1 MANLVKFF
9 RLGKESPVEVSVYDS
24 YKQGDASNGGIIF
37 ANIEDPS
44 NKSNTLQYIWANGI
58 EYRVADASALHKVE
72 DTLKVLLDGAADNT
86 SIGKMIQ
93 DALDGYELTAENFVE
108 LVDSSN
114 SNVKVSIIDSSIVLT
129 APGSHVN
136 ITVGTVSPEQ
146 SGLVP
151 SHGDYYIKEE
161 VITEKSGAEPRRT
174 AYIYNA
180 DDGVWQALDG
190 NVDATN
196 VFFKNGVNRTAAIG
210 VLPATANGRIENEGK
225 TMNLQELLEYYLV
238 EETYPTVVAST
249 GTAEVS
255 KYTITLTKPDDLL
268 NYMDHTDKLVEV
280 GTKYTFASDGL
291 FINESATHD
300 GKNTYTSNKS
310 TITGMNFGA
319 ATTVGGTVDKNKTT
333 AEAGPITTTASY
345 DDNFDEATAIITL
358 TNNSGFTGISTTT
371 NSVIV
376 NGKTLSLPT
385 ATGSVVEGENKL
397 TLSWSSNASVTRDII
412 KDLTIPAM
420 EYYYA
425 SNKGNTSANKIA
437 KTSTV
442 SWVDSNPTVT
452 VSDKTTTFSVNAV
465 YPYYSNGIEQ
475 TVAET
480 VGSFTT
486 QSITIKEGGITKI
499 VNAKKLALYNY
510 KSAVAKTTYVGF
522 GLAGVEAGEQPKIFY
537 IPNSANVKSLVGN
550 AYNSNKEAGKATSF
564 DAGCGTWSKDGTV
577 FINDVEY
584 TKWINT
590 GKFGAQNIQIK
601 FA

>member
-1 MANLVKFF
+1 MANVKFY
-9 RLGKESPVEVSVYDS
+9 RLGL
-24 YKQGDASNGGIIF
+24 NGGVSNASYLEYTNTTDGRIVF
-37 ANIEDPS
+37 AQVKGENAGDP
-44 NKSNTLQYIWANGI
+44 LEHYIWANGV
-58 EYRVADASALHKVE
+58 EYHVADASALHKIE
-72 DTLKVLLDGAADNT
+72 HTLNVLLDGAPIDT

-93 DALDGYELTAENFVE
+93 DALDGYELTAENFVK

-114 SNVKVSIIDSSIVLT
+114 SNVKVSILDSSIVLT
-129 APGSHVN
+129 APVSHAN
-136 ITVGTVSPEQ
+136 ITVGTVSPEE
-146 SGLVP
+146 SGLAP
-151 SHGDYYIKEE
+151 SHGDYYVKEE
-161 VITEKSGAEPRRT
+161 VITEKLGAEPRRT

-180 DDGVWQALDG
+180 DDEIWQALDG

-210 VLPATANGRIENEGK
+210 VLPATVNGEIENEGK
-225 TMNLQELLEYYLV
+225 AMNLKELLEYYLV
-238 EETYPTVVAST
+238 EEMYPTVLAST
-249 GTAEVS
+249 GIANVS
-255 KYTITLTKPDDLL
+255 KYAITLDKPNDLTT
-268 NYMDHTDKLVEV
+268 YMDHTDKLVEV
-280 GTKYTFASDGL
+280 GTKYTFASKG
-291 FINESATHD
+291 FSIKESATHD
-300 GKNTYTSNKS
+300 GKSTYTSNKS

-319 ATTVGGTVDKNKTT
+319 ATTVGGEVDTNKTT

-345 DDNFDEATAIITL
+345 NDNFDEATATVTL
-358 TNNSGFTGISTTT
+358 TNNRGFTGISTST
-371 NSVIV
+371 NTVIV
-376 NGKTLSLPT
+376 NGQTLTLPT
-385 ATGSVVEGENKL
+385 ATGIVVEGENKL
-397 TLSWSSNASVTRDII
+397 TLSWSSDASVTRDIT
-412 KDLTIPAM
+412 KDKTIPAM

-425 SNKGNTSANKIA
+425 SNKGNTSTNKIA

-442 SWVDSNPTVT
+442 SWVDNNPTVT

-486 QSITIKEGGITKI
+486 QSITIKEGGVTKT

-537 IPNSANVKSLVGN
+537 IPNSANVTSLVGN
-550 AYNSNKEAGKATSF
+550 AYNSNKEAGKASSF
-564 DAGCGTWSKDGTV
+564 DAGCGTWTKDGTV
-577 FINDVEY
+577 FINDVAY

>member
-1 MANLVKFF
+1 MANVKFY
-9 RLGKESPVEVSVYDS
+9 RLGL
-24 YKQGDASNGGIIF
+24 NGGVSNASYLEYTNTRDGRIVF
-37 ANIEDPS
+37 AQVKGENAGDP
-44 NKSNTLQYIWANGI
+44 LEHYIWANGV
-58 EYRVADASALHKVE
+58 EYHVADASALHKIE
-72 DTLKVLLDGAADNT
+72 HTLNVLLDGAPIDT

-93 DALDGYELTAENFVE
+93 DALDGYELTAENFVK

-114 SNVKVSIIDSSIVLT
+114 SNVKVSILDSSIVLT
-129 APGSHVN
+129 APGSHAN
-136 ITVGTVSPEQ
+136 ITVGTVSPEE
-146 SGLVP
+146 SGLAP
-151 SHGDYYIKEE
+151 SHGDYYVKEE
-161 VITEKSGAEPRRT
+161 VITEKLGAEPRRT

-180 DDGVWQALDG
+180 DDEIWQALDG

-210 VLPATANGRIENEGK
+210 VLPATANGEIENEGK
-225 TMNLQELLEYYLV
+225 AMNLKELLEYYLV
-238 EETYPTVVAST
+238 EEMYPTVLAST
-249 GTAEVS
+249 GIANVS
-255 KYTITLTKPDDLL
+255 KYAITLDKPNDLTT
-268 NYMDHTDKLVEV
+268 YMDHTDKLVEV
-280 GTKYTFASDGL
+280 GTKYTFASKG
-291 FINESATHD
+291 FSIKESATHD
-300 GKNTYTSNKS
+300 GKSTYTSNKS

-319 ATTVGGTVDKNKTT
+319 ATTVGGEVDTNKTT

-345 DDNFDEATAIITL
+345 NDNFDEATATVTL
-358 TNNSGFTGISTTT
+358 TNNRGFTGISTST
-371 NSVIV
+371 NTVIV
-376 NGKTLSLPT
+376 NGQTLTLPT
-385 ATGSVVEGENKL
+385 ATGIVVEGENKL
-397 TLSWSSNASVTRDII
+397 TLSWSSDASVTRDIT
-412 KDLTIPAM
+412 KDKTIPAM

-425 SNKGNTSANKIA
+425 SNKGNTSTNKIA

-442 SWVDSNPTVT
+442 SWVDNNPTVT

-486 QSITIKEGGITKI
+486 QSITIKEGGVTKT

-537 IPNSANVKSLVGN
+537 IPNSANVTSLVGN
-550 AYNSNKEAGKATSF
+550 AYNSNKEAGKASSF
-564 DAGCGTWSKDGTV
+564 DAGCGTWTKDGTV
-577 FINDVEY
+577 FINDVAY

-590 GKFGAQNIQIK
+590 GKFGAQNIQIR

>member
-1 MANLVKFF
+1 MANVKFY
-9 RLGKESPVEVSVYDS
+9 RLGL
-24 YKQGDASNGGIIF
+24 NGGVSNASYLEYTNTTDGRIVF
-37 ANIEDPS
+37 AQVKGENAGDP
-44 NKSNTLQYIWANGI
+44 LEHYIWANGV
-58 EYRVADASALHKVE
+58 EYHVADASALHKIE
-72 DTLKVLLDGAADNT
+72 HTLNILLDGAPIDT

-93 DALDGYELTAENFVE
+93 DALDGYELTAENFVK

-114 SNVKVSIIDSSIVLT
+114 SNVKVSILDSSIVLT
-129 APGSHVN
+129 APVSHAN
-136 ITVGTVSPEQ
+136 ITVGTVSPEE
-146 SGLVP
+146 SGLAP
-151 SHGDYYIKEE
+151 SHGDYYVKEE
-161 VITEKSGAEPRRT
+161 VITEKLGAEPRRT

-180 DDGVWQALDG
+180 DDEIWQALDG

-210 VLPATANGRIENEGK
+210 VLPATANGEIENEGK
-225 TMNLQELLEYYLV
+225 AMNLKELLEYYLV
-238 EETYPTVVAST
+238 EEMYPTVLAST
-249 GTAEVS
+249 GIANVS
-255 KYTITLTKPDDLL
+255 KYAITLDKPNDLTT
-268 NYMDHTDKLVEV
+268 YMDHTDKLVEV
-280 GTKYTFASDGL
+280 GTKYTFASKG
-291 FINESATHD
+291 FSIKESATHD
-300 GKNTYTSNKS
+300 GKSTYTSNKS

-319 ATTVGGTVDKNKTT
+319 ATTVGGEVDTNKTT

-345 DDNFDEATAIITL
+345 NDNFDEATATVTL
-358 TNNSGFTGISTTT
+358 TNNRGFTGISTST
-371 NSVIV
+371 NTVIV
-376 NGKTLSLPT
+376 NGQTLTLPT
-385 ATGSVVEGENKL
+385 ATGIVVEGENKL
-397 TLSWSSNASVTRDII
+397 TLSWSSDASVTRDIT
-412 KDLTIPAM
+412 KDQTIPAM

-425 SNKGNTSANKIA
+425 SNKGNTSTNKIA

-442 SWVDSNPTVT
+442 SWVDNNPTVT

-486 QSITIKEGGITKI
+486 QSITIKEGGVTKT

-537 IPNSANVKSLVGN
+537 IPNSANVTSLVGN
-550 AYNSNKEAGKATSF
+550 AYNSNKEAGKASSF
-564 DAGCGTWSKDGTV
+564 DAGCGTWTKDGTV
-577 FINDVEY
+577 FINDVAY

>member
-1 MANLVKFF
+1 MANVKFY
-9 RLGKESPVEVSVYDS
+9 RLGL
-24 YKQGDASNGGIIF
+24 NGGVSNASYLEYTNTRDGRIVF
-37 ANIEDPS
+37 AQVKGENAGDP
-44 NKSNTLQYIWANGI
+44 LEHYIWANGV
-58 EYRVADASALHKVE
+58 EYHVADASALHKIE
-72 DTLKVLLDGAADNT
+72 HTLNVLLDGAPIDT

-93 DALDGYELTAENFVE
+93 DALDGYELTAENFVK

-114 SNVKVSIIDSSIVLT
+114 SNVKVSILDSSIVLT
-129 APGSHVN
+129 APGSHAN
-136 ITVGTVSPEQ
+136 ITVGTVSPEE
-146 SGLVP
+146 SGLAP
-151 SHGDYYIKEE
+151 SHGDYYVKEE
-161 VITEKSGAEPRRT
+161 VITEKLGAEPRRT

-180 DDGVWQALDG
+180 DDEIWQALDG

-210 VLPATANGRIENEGK
+210 VLPATANGEIENEGK
-225 TMNLQELLEYYLV
+225 AMNLKELLEYYLV
-238 EETYPTVVAST
+238 EEMYPTVLAST
-249 GTAEVS
+249 GIANVS
-255 KYTITLTKPDDLL
+255 KYTITLDKPNDLTT
-268 NYMDHTDKLVEV
+268 YMDHTDKLVEV
-280 GTKYTFASDGL
+280 GTKYTFASKG
-291 FINESATHD
+291 FSIKESATHD
-300 GKNTYTSNKS
+300 GKSTYTSNKS

-319 ATTVGGTVDKNKTT
+319 ATTVGGEVDTNKTT

-345 DDNFDEATAIITL
+345 NDNFDEATATVTL
-358 TNNSGFTGISTTT
+358 TNNRGFTGISTST
-371 NSVIV
+371 NTVIV
-376 NGKTLSLPT
+376 NGQTLTLPT
-385 ATGSVVEGENKL
+385 ATGIVVEGENKL
-397 TLSWSSNASVTRDII
+397 TLSWSSDASVTRDIT
-412 KDLTIPAM
+412 KDKTIPAM

-425 SNKGNTSANKIA
+425 SNKGNTSTNKIA

-442 SWVDSNPTVT
+442 SWVDNNPTVT

-486 QSITIKEGGITKI
+486 QSITIKEGGVTKT

-537 IPNSANVKSLVGN
+537 IPNSANVTSLVGN
-550 AYNSNKEAGKATSF
+550 AYNSNKEAGKASSF
-564 DAGCGTWSKDGTV
+564 DAGCGTWTKDGTV
-577 FINDVEY
+577 FINDVAY

-590 GKFGAQNIQIK
+590 GKFGAQNIQIR

>member
-1 MANLVKFF
+1 MANVKFY
-9 RLGKESPVEVSVYDS
+9 RLGL
-24 YKQGDASNGGIIF
+24 NGGVSNASYLEYTNTTDGRIVF
-37 ANIEDPS
+37 AQVKGENAGDP
-44 NKSNTLQYIWANGI
+44 LEHYIWANGV
-58 EYRVADASALHKVE
+58 EYHVADASALHKIE
-72 DTLKVLLDGAADNT
+72 HTLNILLDGASIDT

-93 DALDGYELTAENFVE
+93 DALDGYELTAENFVN

-114 SNVKVSIIDSSIVLT
+114 SNVKVSILDSSIVLT
-129 APGSHVN
+129 APVSHAN
-136 ITVGTVSPEQ
+136 ITVGTVSPEE
-146 SGLVP
+146 SGLAP
-151 SHGDYYIKEE
+151 SHGDYYVKEE
-161 VITEKSGAEPRRT
+161 VITEKLGVEPRRT

-180 DDGVWQALDG
+180 DDEIWQALDG

-210 VLPATANGRIENEGK
+210 VLPATANGEIENEGK
-225 TMNLQELLEYYLV
+225 AMNLKELLEYYLV
-238 EETYPTVVAST
+238 EEMYPTVLAST
-249 GTAEVS
+249 GIANVS
-255 KYTITLTKPDDLL
+255 KYAITLDKPNDLTT
-268 NYMDHTDKLVEV
+268 YMDHTDKLVEV
-280 GTKYTFASDGL
+280 GTKYTFASKG
-291 FINESATHD
+291 FSIKESATHD
-300 GKNTYTSNKS
+300 GKSTYTSNKS

-319 ATTVGGTVDKNKTT
+319 ATTVGGEVDTNKTT

-345 DDNFDEATAIITL
+345 NDNFDEATATVTL
-358 TNNSGFTGISTTT
+358 TNNRGFTGISTST
-371 NSVIV
+371 NTVIV
-376 NGKTLSLPT
+376 NGQTLTLPT
-385 ATGSVVEGENKL
+385 ATGIVVEGENKL
-397 TLSWSSNASVTRDII
+397 TLSWSSDASVTRDIT
-412 KDLTIPAM
+412 KDKTIPAM

-425 SNKGNTSANKIA
+425 SNKGNTSTNKIA

-442 SWVDSNPTVT
+442 SWVDNNPTVT

-486 QSITIKEGGITKI
+486 QSITIKEGGVTKT

-537 IPNSANVKSLVGN
+537 IPNSANVTSLVGN
-550 AYNSNKEAGKATSF
+550 AYNSNKEAGKASSF
-564 DAGCGTWSKDGTV
+564 DAGCGTWTKDGTV
-577 FINDVEY
+577 FINDVAY

>member
-1 MANLVKFF
+1 MANVKFY
-9 RLGKESPVEVSVYDS
+9 RLGL
-24 YKQGDASNGGIIF
+24 NGGVSNASYLEYTNTQDGRIVF
-37 ANIEDPS
+37 AQVKGENAGDP
-44 NKSNTLQYIWANGI
+44 LEHYIWANGV
-58 EYRVADASALHKVE
+58 EYHVADASALHKIE
-72 DTLKVLLDGAADNT
+72 HTLNVLLDGAPIDT

-93 DALDGYELTAENFVE
+93 DALDGYELTAENFVK
-108 LVDSSN
+108 LVNSSN
-114 SNVKVSIIDSSIVLT
+114 SNVKVSILDSSIVLT
-129 APGSHVN
+129 APVSHAN
-136 ITVGTVSPEQ
+136 ITVGTVSPEE
-146 SGLVP
+146 SGLAP
-151 SHGDYYIKEE
+151 SHGDYYVKEE
-161 VITEKSGAEPRRT
+161 VITEKLGAEPRRT

-180 DDGVWQALDG
+180 DDEIWQALDG

-210 VLPATANGRIENEGK
+210 VLPATANGEIENEGK
-225 TMNLQELLEYYLV
+225 AMNLKELLEYYLV
-238 EETYPTVVAST
+238 EEMYPTVLAST
-249 GTAEVS
+249 GIANVS
-255 KYTITLTKPDDLL
+255 KYAITLDKPNDLTT
-268 NYMDHTDKLVEV
+268 YMDHTDKLVEV
-280 GTKYTFASDGL
+280 GTKYTFASKG
-291 FINESATHD
+291 FSIKESATHD
-300 GKNTYTSNKS
+300 GKSTYTSNKS

-319 ATTVGGTVDKNKTT
+319 ATTVGGEVDTNKTT

-345 DDNFDEATAIITL
+345 NDNFDEATATVTL
-358 TNNSGFTGISTTT
+358 TNNRGFTGISTST
-371 NSVIV
+371 NTVIV
-376 NGKTLSLPT
+376 NGQTLTLPT
-385 ATGSVVEGENKL
+385 ATGIVVEGENKL
-397 TLSWSSNASVTRDII
+397 TLSWSSDASVTRDIT
-412 KDLTIPAM
+412 KDKTIPAM

-425 SNKGNTSANKIA
+425 SNKGNTSTNKIA

-442 SWVDSNPTVT
+442 SWVDNNPTVT

-486 QSITIKEGGITKI
+486 QSITIKEGGVTKT

-537 IPNSANVKSLVGN
+537 IPNSANVTSLVGN
-550 AYNSNKEAGKATSF
+550 AYNSNKEAGKASSF
-564 DAGCGTWSKDGTV
+564 DAGCGTWTKDGTV
-577 FINDVEY
+577 FINDVAY

>member
-1 MANLVKFF
+1 MANVKFY
-9 RLGKESPVEVSVYDS
+9 RLGL
-24 YKQGDASNGGIIF
+24 NGGVSNASYLEYTNTTDGRIVF
-37 ANIEDPS
+37 AQVKGENAGDP
-44 NKSNTLQYIWANGI
+44 LEHYIWANGV
-58 EYRVADASALHKVE
+58 EYHVADASALHKIE
-72 DTLKVLLDGAADNT
+72 HTLNVLLDGAPIDT

-93 DALDGYELTAENFVE
+93 DALDGYELTAENFVK

-114 SNVKVSIIDSSIVLT
+114 SNVKVSILDSSIVLT
-129 APGSHVN
+129 APGSHAN
-136 ITVGTVSPEQ
+136 ITVGTVSPEE
-146 SGLVP
+146 SGLAP
-151 SHGDYYIKEE
+151 SHGDYYVKEE
-161 VITEKSGAEPRRT
+161 VITEKLGVEPRRT

-180 DDGVWQALDG
+180 DDEIWQALDG

-210 VLPATANGRIENEGK
+210 VLPATANGEIENEGK
-225 TMNLQELLEYYLV
+225 AMNLKELLEYYLV
-238 EETYPTVVAST
+238 EEMYPTVLAST
-249 GTAEVS
+249 GIANVS
-255 KYTITLTKPDDLL
+255 KYTITLDKPNDLTT
-268 NYMDHTDKLVEV
+268 YMDHTDKLVEV
-280 GTKYTFASDGL
+280 GTKYTFASKG
-291 FINESATHD
+291 FSIKESATHD
-300 GKNTYTSNKS
+300 GKSTYTSNKS

-319 ATTVGGTVDKNKTT
+319 ATTVGGEVDTNKTT

-345 DDNFDEATAIITL
+345 NDNFDEATATVTL
-358 TNNSGFTGISTTT
+358 TNNRGFTGISTST
-371 NSVIV
+371 NTVIV
-376 NGKTLSLPT
+376 NGQTLTLPT
-385 ATGSVVEGENKL
+385 ATGIVVEGENKL
-397 TLSWSSNASVTRDII
+397 TLSWSSDASVTRDIT
-412 KDLTIPAM
+412 KDKTIPAM

-425 SNKGNTSANKIA
+425 SNKGNTSTNKIA

-442 SWVDSNPTVT
+442 SWVDNNPTVT

-486 QSITIKEGGITKI
+486 QSITIKEGGVTKT

-537 IPNSANVKSLVGN
+537 IPNSANVTSLVGN
-550 AYNSNKEAGKATSF
+550 AYNSNKEAGKASSF
-564 DAGCGTWSKDGTV
+564 DAGCGTWTKDSTV
-577 FINDVEY
+577 FINDVAY

>member
-1 MANLVKFF
+1 MANVKFY
-9 RLGKESPVEVSVYDS
+9 RLGL
-24 YKQGDASNGGIIF
+24 NGGVSNASYLEYTNTTDGRIVF
-37 ANIEDPS
+37 AQVKGENAGDP
-44 NKSNTLQYIWANGI
+44 LEHYIWANGV
-58 EYRVADASALHKVE
+58 EYHVADASALHKIE
-72 DTLKVLLDGAADNT
+72 HTLNVLLDGAPIDT

-93 DALDGYELTAENFVE
+93 DALDGYELTAENFVN

-114 SNVKVSIIDSSIVLT
+114 SNVKVSILDSSIVLT
-129 APGSHVN
+129 APGSHAN
-136 ITVGTVSPEQ
+136 ITVGTVSPEE
-146 SGLVP
+146 SGLAP
-151 SHGDYYIKEE
+151 SHGDYYVKEE
-161 VITEKSGAEPRRT
+161 VITEKLGVEPRRT

-180 DDGVWQALDG
+180 DDEIWQALDG

-210 VLPATANGRIENEGK
+210 VLPATANGEIENEGK
-225 TMNLQELLEYYLV
+225 AMNLKELLEYYLV
-238 EETYPTVVAST
+238 EEMYPTVLAST
-249 GTAEVS
+249 GIANVS
-255 KYTITLTKPDDLL
+255 KYAITLDKPNDLTT
-268 NYMDHTDKLVEV
+268 YMDHTDKLVEV
-280 GTKYTFASDGL
+280 GTKYTFASKG
-291 FINESATHD
+291 FSIKESATHD
-300 GKNTYTSNKS
+300 GKSTYTSNKS

-319 ATTVGGTVDKNKTT
+319 ATTVGGEVDTNKTT

-345 DDNFDEATAIITL
+345 NDNFDEATATVTL
-358 TNNSGFTGISTTT
+358 TNNRGFTGISTST
-371 NSVIV
+371 NTVIV
-376 NGKTLSLPT
+376 NGQTLTLPT
-385 ATGSVVEGENKL
+385 ATGIVVEGENKL
-397 TLSWSSNASVTRDII
+397 TLSWSSDASVTRDIT
-412 KDLTIPAM
+412 KDKTIPAM

-425 SNKGNTSANKIA
+425 SNKGNTSTNKIA

-442 SWVDSNPTVT
+442 SWVDNNPTVT

-486 QSITIKEGGITKI
+486 QSITIKEGGVTKT

-537 IPNSANVKSLVGN
+537 IPNSANVTSLVGN
-550 AYNSNKEAGKATSF
+550 AYNSNKEAGKASSF
-564 DAGCGTWSKDGTV
+564 DAGCGTWTKDGTV
-577 FINDVEY
+577 FINDVAY

>member
-1 MANLVKFF
+1 MANVKFY
-9 RLGKESPVEVSVYDS
+9 RLGL
-24 YKQGDASNGGIIF
+24 NGGISNASYLEYTNTRDGRIVF
-37 ANIEDPS
+37 AQVKGENAGDP
-44 NKSNTLQYIWANGI
+44 LEHYIWANGV
-58 EYRVADASALHKVE
+58 EYHVADASALHKIE
-72 DTLKVLLDGAADNT
+72 HTLNVLLDGASIDT

-93 DALDGYELTAENFVE
+93 DALDGYELTAENFVK

-114 SNVKVSIIDSSIVLT
+114 SNVKVSILDSSIVLT
-129 APGSHVN
+129 APGSHAN
-136 ITVGTVSPEQ
+136 ITVGTVSPEE
-146 SGLVP
+146 SGLAP
-151 SHGDYYIKEE
+151 SHGDYYVKEE
-161 VITEKSGAEPRRT
+161 VITEKLGAEPRRT

-180 DDGVWQALDG
+180 DDEIWQALDG

-210 VLPATANGRIENEGK
+210 VLPATANGEIENEGK
-225 TMNLQELLEYYLV
+225 AMNLKELLEYYLV
-238 EETYPTVVAST
+238 EEMYPTVLAST
-249 GTAEVS
+249 GIANVS
-255 KYTITLTKPDDLL
+255 KYAITLDKPNDLTT
-268 NYMDHTDKLVEV
+268 YMDHTDKLVEV
-280 GTKYTFASDGL
+280 GTKYTFASKG
-291 FINESATHD
+291 FSIKESATHD
-300 GKNTYTSNKS
+300 GKSTYTSNKS

-319 ATTVGGTVDKNKTT
+319 ATTVGGEVDTNKTT

-345 DDNFDEATAIITL
+345 NDNFDEATATVTL
-358 TNNSGFTGISTTT
+358 TNNRGFTGISTST
-371 NSVIV
+371 NTVIV
-376 NGKTLSLPT
+376 NGQTLTLPT
-385 ATGSVVEGENKL
+385 ATGIVVEGENKL
-397 TLSWSSNASVTRDII
+397 TLSWSSDASVTRDIT
-412 KDLTIPAM
+412 KNKTIPAM

-425 SNKGNTSANKIA
+425 SNKGNTSTNKIA

-442 SWVDSNPTVT
+442 SWVDNNPTVT

-486 QSITIKEGGITKI
+486 QSITIKEGGVTKT

-537 IPNSANVKSLVGN
+537 IPNSANVTSLVGN
-550 AYNSNKEAGKATSF
+550 AYNSNKEAGKASSF
-564 DAGCGTWSKDGTV
+564 DAGCGTWTKDGTV
-577 FINDVEY
+577 FINDVAY

>member
-1 MANLVKFF
+1 MANVKFY
-9 RLGKESPVEVSVYDS
+9 RLGL
-24 YKQGDASNGGIIF
+24 NGGVSNASYLEYTNTTDGRIVF
-37 ANIEDPS
+37 AQVNGENAGDPLEHY
-44 NKSNTLQYIWANGI
+44 TWANGV
-58 EYRVADASALHKVE
+58 EYHVADASALHKIE
-72 DTLKVLLDGAADNT
+72 HTLNILLDGAPIDT

-93 DALDGYELTAENFVE
+93 DALDGYELTAENFVK

-114 SNVKVSIIDSSIVLT
+114 SNVKVSILDSSIVLT
-129 APGSHVN
+129 APVSHAN
-136 ITVGTVSPEQ
+136 ITVGTVSPEE
-146 SGLVP
+146 SGLAP
-151 SHGDYYIKEE
+151 SHGDYYVKEE
-161 VITEKSGAEPRRT
+161 VITEKLGAEPRRT

-180 DDGVWQALDG
+180 DDEIWQALDG

-210 VLPATANGRIENEGK
+210 VLPATANGEIENEGK
-225 TMNLQELLEYYLV
+225 AMNLKELLEYYLV
-238 EETYPTVVAST
+238 EEMYPTVLAST
-249 GTAEVS
+249 GIANVS
-255 KYTITLTKPDDLL
+255 KYAITLDKPNDLTT
-268 NYMDHTDKLVEV
+268 YMDHTDKLVEV
-280 GTKYTFASDGL
+280 GTKYTFASKG
-291 FINESATHD
+291 FSIKESATHD
-300 GKNTYTSNKS
+300 GKSTYTSNKS

-319 ATTVGGTVDKNKTT
+319 ATTVGGEVDKNKTT
-333 AEAGPITTTASY
+333 AAAGPITTTASY
-345 DDNFDEATAIITL
+345 NDNFDEATATVTL
-358 TNNSGFTGISTTT
+358 TNNRGFTGISTST
-371 NSVIV
+371 NTVIV
-376 NGKTLSLPT
+376 NGQTLTLPT
-385 ATGSVVEGENKL
+385 ATGIVVEGENKL
-397 TLSWSSNASVTRDII
+397 TLSWSSDASVTRDIT
-412 KDLTIPAM
+412 KDQTIPAM

-425 SNKGNTSANKIA
+425 SNKGNTSTNKIA

-442 SWVDSNPTVT
+442 SWVDNNPTVT

-486 QSITIKEGGITKI
+486 QSITIKEGGVTKT

-537 IPNSANVKSLVGN
+537 IPNSANVTSLVGN
-550 AYNSNKEAGKATSF
+550 AYNSNKEAGKASSF
-564 DAGCGTWSKDGTV
+564 DAGCGTWTKDGTV
-577 FINDVEY
+577 FINDVAY

>member
-1 MANLVKFF
+1 MANVKFY
-9 RLGKESPVEVSVYDS
+9 RLGLNSGVSNAS
-24 YKQGDASNGGIIF
+24 YLEYTNTTDGRIVFAQVKGENAGDPL
-37 ANIEDPS
+37 EH
-44 NKSNTLQYIWANGI
+44 YIWANGV
-58 EYRVADASALHKVE
+58 EYHVADASALHKIE
-72 DTLKVLLDGAADNT
+72 HTLNILLDGAPIDT

-93 DALDGYELTAENFVE
+93 DALDGYELTAENFVN

-114 SNVKVSIIDSSIVLT
+114 SNVKVSILDSSIVLT
-129 APGSHVN
+129 APGSHAN
-136 ITVGTVSPEQ
+136 ITVGTVSPEE
-146 SGLVP
+146 SGLAP
-151 SHGDYYIKEE
+151 SHGDYYVKEE
-161 VITEKSGAEPRRT
+161 VITEKLGVEPRRT

-180 DDGVWQALDG
+180 DDEIWQALDG

-210 VLPATANGRIENEGK
+210 VLPATANGEIENEGK
-225 TMNLQELLEYYLV
+225 AMNLKELLEYYLV
-238 EETYPTVVAST
+238 EEMYPTVLAST
-249 GTAEVS
+249 GIANVS
-255 KYTITLTKPDDLL
+255 KYAITLDKPNDLTT
-268 NYMDHTDKLVEV
+268 YMDHTDKLVEV
-280 GTKYTFASDGL
+280 GTKYTFASKG
-291 FINESATHD
+291 FSIKESATHD
-300 GKNTYTSNKS
+300 GKSTYTSNKS

-319 ATTVGGTVDKNKTT
+319 ATTVGGEVDTNKTT

-345 DDNFDEATAIITL
+345 NDNFDEATATVTL
-358 TNNSGFTGISTTT
+358 TNNRGFTGISTST
-371 NSVIV
+371 NTVIV
-376 NGKTLSLPT
+376 NGQTLTLPT
-385 ATGSVVEGENKL
+385 ATGIVVEGENKL
-397 TLSWSSNASVTRDII
+397 TLSWSSDASVTRDIT
-412 KDLTIPAM
+412 KDKTIPAM

-425 SNKGNTSANKIA
+425 SNKGNTSTNKIA

-442 SWVDSNPTVT
+442 SWVDNNPTVT

-486 QSITIKEGGITKI
+486 QSITIKEGGVTKT

-537 IPNSANVKSLVGN
+537 IPNSANVTSLVGN
-550 AYNSNKEAGKATSF
+550 AYNSNKEAGKASSF
-564 DAGCGTWSKDGTV
+564 DAGCGTWTKDGTV
-577 FINDVEY
+577 FINDVAY

>member
-1 MANLVKFF
+1 MANVKFY
-9 RLGKESPVEVSVYDS
+9 RLGLNSGVSNAS
-24 YKQGDASNGGIIF
+24 YLEYTNTTDGRIVFAQVKGENAGDPL
-37 ANIEDPS
+37 EH
-44 NKSNTLQYIWANGI
+44 YIWANGV
-58 EYRVADASALHKVE
+58 EYHVADASALHKIE
-72 DTLKVLLDGAADNT
+72 HTLNILLDGAPIDT

-93 DALDGYELTAENFVE
+93 DALDGYELTAENFVN

-114 SNVKVSIIDSSIVLT
+114 SNVKVSILDSSIVLT
-129 APGSHVN
+129 APGSHAN
-136 ITVGTVSPEQ
+136 ITVGTVSPEE
-146 SGLVP
+146 SGLAP
-151 SHGDYYIKEE
+151 SHGDYYVKEE
-161 VITEKSGAEPRRT
+161 VITEKLGVEPRRT

-180 DDGVWQALDG
+180 DDEIWQALDG

-210 VLPATANGRIENEGK
+210 VLPATANGEIENEGK
-225 TMNLQELLEYYLV
+225 AMNLKELLEYYLV
-238 EETYPTVVAST
+238 EEMYPTVLAST
-249 GTAEVS
+249 GIANVS
-255 KYTITLTKPDDLL
+255 KYAITLDKPNDLTT
-268 NYMDHTDKLVEV
+268 YMDHTDKLVEV
-280 GTKYTFASDGL
+280 GTKYTFASKG
-291 FINESATHD
+291 FSIKESATHD
-300 GKNTYTSNKS
+300 GKSTYTSNKS

-319 ATTVGGTVDKNKTT
+319 ATTVGGEVDTNKTT

-345 DDNFDEATAIITL
+345 NDNFDEATATVTL
-358 TNNSGFTGISTTT
+358 TNNRGFTGISTST
-371 NSVIV
+371 NTVIV
-376 NGKTLSLPT
+376 NGQTLTLPT
-385 ATGSVVEGENKL
+385 ATGIVVEGENKL
-397 TLSWSSNASVTRDII
+397 TLSWSSDASVTRDIT
-412 KDLTIPAM
+412 KDKTIPAM

-425 SNKGNTSANKIA
+425 SNKGNTSTNKIA

-442 SWVDSNPTVT
+442 SWVDNNPTVT

-486 QSITIKEGGITKI
+486 QSITIKEGGVTKT
-499 VNAKKLALYNY
+499 VNAKKLVLYNY

-537 IPNSANVKSLVGN
+537 IPNSANVTSIVGN
-550 AYNSNKEAGKATSF
+550 AYNSNKEAGKASSF
-564 DAGCGTWSKDGTV
+564 DAGCGTWTKDGTV
-577 FINDVEY
+577 FINDVAY

>member
-1 MANLVKFF
+1 MANVKFY
-9 RLGKESPVEVSVYDS
+9 RLGL
-24 YKQGDASNGGIIF
+24 NGGVSNASYLEYTNTTDGRIVF
-37 ANIEDPS
+37 AQVKGENAGDP
-44 NKSNTLQYIWANGI
+44 LEHYIWANGV
-58 EYRVADASALHKVE
+58 EYHVADASALHKIE
-72 DTLKVLLDGAADNT
+72 HTLNVLLDGAPIDT

-93 DALDGYELTAENFVE
+93 DALDGYELTAENFVK

-114 SNVKVSIIDSSIVLT
+114 SNVKVSILDSSIVLT
-129 APGSHVN
+129 APGSHAN
-136 ITVGTVSPEQ
+136 ITVGTVSPEE
-146 SGLVP
+146 SGLAP
-151 SHGDYYIKEE
+151 SHGDYYVKEE
-161 VITEKSGAEPRRT
+161 VITEKLGVEPRRT

-180 DDGVWQALDG
+180 DDEIWQALDG

-210 VLPATANGRIENEGK
+210 VLPATANGEIENEGK
-225 TMNLQELLEYYLV
+225 AMNLKELLEYYLV
-238 EETYPTVVAST
+238 EEMYPTVLAST
-249 GTAEVS
+249 GIANVS
-255 KYTITLTKPDDLL
+255 KYAITLDKPNDLTT
-268 NYMDHTDKLVEV
+268 YMDHTDKLVEV
-280 GTKYTFASDGL
+280 GTKYTFASKG
-291 FINESATHD
+291 FSIKESATHD
-300 GKNTYTSNKS
+300 GKSTYTSNKS

-319 ATTVGGTVDKNKTT
+319 ATTVGGEVDTNKTT

-345 DDNFDEATAIITL
+345 NDNFDEATATVTL
-358 TNNSGFTGISTTT
+358 TNNRGFTGISTST
-371 NSVIV
+371 NTVIV
-376 NGKTLSLPT
+376 NGQTLTLPT
-385 ATGSVVEGENKL
+385 ATGIVVEGENKL
-397 TLSWSSNASVTRDII
+397 TLSWSSDASVTRDIT
-412 KDLTIPAM
+412 KDKTIPAM

-425 SNKGNTSANKIA
+425 SNKGNTSTNKIA

-442 SWVDSNPTVT
+442 SWVDNNPTVT

-486 QSITIKEGGITKI
+486 QSITIKEGGVTKT

-537 IPNSANVKSLVGN
+537 IPNSANVTSLVGN
-550 AYNSNKEAGKATSF
+550 AYNSNKEAGKASSF
-564 DAGCGTWSKDGTV
+564 DAGCGTWTKDGTV
-577 FINDVEY
+577 FINDVAY

>member
-1 MANLVKFF
+1 MANVKFF
-9 RLGKESPVEVSVYDS
+9 RLGL
-24 YKQGDASNGGIIF
+24 NGGISNASYLEYTNIIDGRIVF
-37 ANIEDPS
+37 AQVKGENAGDP
-44 NKSNTLQYIWANGI
+44 LEHYIWANGV
-58 EYRVADASALHKVE
+58 EYHVADASALHKIE
-72 DTLKVLLDGAADNT
+72 HTLNVLLDGAPIDT

-93 DALDGYELTAENFVE
+93 DALDGYELTAENFVN

-114 SNVKVSIIDSSIVLT
+114 SNVKVSILDSSIVLT
-129 APGSHVN
+129 APGSHAN
-136 ITVGTVSPEQ
+136 ITVGTVSPEE
-146 SGLVP
+146 SGLAP
-151 SHGDYYIKEE
+151 SHGDYYVKEE
-161 VITEKSGAEPRRT
+161 VITEKLGAEPRRT

-180 DDGVWQALDG
+180 DDEIWQALDG

-196 VFFKNGVNRTAAIG
+196 VFFKDGVDRTAAIG
-210 VLPATANGRIENEGK
+210 VLPATANGEIENEGK
-225 TMNLQELLEYYLV
+225 AMNLKELLEYYLV
-238 EETYPTVVAST
+238 EEMYPTVLAST
-249 GTAEVS
+249 GIANVS
-255 KYTITLTKPDDLL
+255 KYAITLDKPNDLTT
-268 NYMDHTDKLVEV
+268 YMDHTDKLVEV
-280 GTKYTFASDGL
+280 GTKYTFASKG
-291 FINESATHD
+291 FSIKESATHD
-300 GKNTYTSNKS
+300 GKSTYTSNKS

-319 ATTVGGTVDKNKTT
+319 ATTVGGEVDTNKTT

-345 DDNFDEATAIITL
+345 NDNFDEATATVTL
-358 TNNSGFTGISTTT
+358 TNNRGFTGISTST
-371 NSVIV
+371 NTVIV
-376 NGKTLSLPT
+376 NGQTLTLPT
-385 ATGSVVEGENKL
+385 ATGIVVEGENKL
-397 TLSWSSNASVTRDII
+397 TLSWSSNASVTRDIT
-412 KDLTIPAM
+412 KDQTIPAM

-425 SNKGNTSANKIA
+425 SNKGNTSTNKIA

-442 SWVDSNPTVT
+442 SWVDNNPTVT

-486 QSITIKEGGITKI
+486 QSITIKEGGVTKT

-537 IPNSANVKSLVGN
+537 IPNSANVTSLVGN
-550 AYNSNKEAGKATSF
+550 AYNSNKEAGKASSF
-564 DAGCGTWSKDGTV
+564 DAGCGTWTKDGTV
-577 FINDVEY
+577 FINDVAY

>member
-1 MANLVKFF
+1 MANVKFY
-9 RLGKESPVEVSVYDS
+9 RLGLNSGVSNAS
-24 YKQGDASNGGIIF
+24 YLEYTNTTDGRIVFAQVKGENAGDPL
-37 ANIEDPS
+37 EH
-44 NKSNTLQYIWANGI
+44 YIWANGV
-58 EYRVADASALHKVE
+58 EYHVADASALHKIE
-72 DTLKVLLDGAADNT
+72 HTLNILLDGAPIDT

-93 DALDGYELTAENFVE
+93 DALDGYELTAENFVN

-114 SNVKVSIIDSSIVLT
+114 SNVKVSILDSSIVLT
-129 APGSHVN
+129 APGSHAN
-136 ITVGTVSPEQ
+136 ITVGTVSPEE
-146 SGLVP
+146 SGLAP
-151 SHGDYYIKEE
+151 SHGDYYVKEE
-161 VITEKSGAEPRRT
+161 VITEKLGVEPRRT

-180 DDGVWQALDG
+180 DDEIWQALDG

-210 VLPATANGRIENEGK
+210 VLPATANGEIENEGK
-225 TMNLQELLEYYLV
+225 AMNLKELLEYYLV
-238 EETYPTVVAST
+238 EEMYPTVLAST
-249 GTAEVS
+249 GIANVS
-255 KYTITLTKPDDLL
+255 KYAITLDKPNDLTT
-268 NYMDHTDKLVEV
+268 YMDHTDKLVEV
-280 GTKYTFASDGL
+280 GTKYTFASKG
-291 FINESATHD
+291 FSIKESATHD
-300 GKNTYTSNKS
+300 GKSTYTSNKS

-319 ATTVGGTVDKNKTT
+319 ATTVGGEVDTNKTT

-345 DDNFDEATAIITL
+345 NDNFDEATATVTL
-358 TNNSGFTGISTTT
+358 TNNRGFTGISTST
-371 NSVIV
+371 NTVIV
-376 NGKTLSLPT
+376 NGQTLTLPT
-385 ATGSVVEGENKL
+385 ATGIVVEGENKL
-397 TLSWSSNASVTRDII
+397 TLSWSSDASVTRDIT
-412 KDLTIPAM
+412 KDKTIPAM

-425 SNKGNTSANKIA
+425 SNKGNTSTNKIA

-442 SWVDSNPTVT
+442 SWVDNNPTVT

-486 QSITIKEGGITKI
+486 QSITIKEGGVTKT

-537 IPNSANVKSLVGN
+537 IPNSANVTSIVGN
-550 AYNSNKEAGKATSF
+550 AYNSNKEAGKASSF
-564 DAGCGTWSKDGTV
+564 DAGCGTWTKDGTV
-577 FINDVEY
+577 FINDVAY

>member
-1 MANLVKFF
+1 MANVKFY
-9 RLGKESPVEVSVYDS
+9 RLGL
-24 YKQGDASNGGIIF
+24 NGGVSNASYLEYTNTRDGRIVF
-37 ANIEDPS
+37 AQVKGENAGDP
-44 NKSNTLQYIWANGI
+44 LEHYIWANGV
-58 EYRVADASALHKVE
+58 EYHVADASALHKIE
-72 DTLKVLLDGAADNT
+72 HTLNVLLDGAPIDT

-93 DALDGYELTAENFVE
+93 DALDGYELTAENFVK

-114 SNVKVSIIDSSIVLT
+114 SNVKVSILDSSIVLT
-129 APGSHVN
+129 APVSHAN
-136 ITVGTVSPEQ
+136 ITVGTVSPEE
-146 SGLVP
+146 SGLAP
-151 SHGDYYIKEE
+151 SHGDYYVKEE
-161 VITEKSGAEPRRT
+161 VITEKLGAEPRRT

-180 DDGVWQALDG
+180 DDEIWQALDG

-210 VLPATANGRIENEGK
+210 VLPATVNGEIENEGK
-225 TMNLQELLEYYLV
+225 AMNLKELLEYYLV
-238 EETYPTVVAST
+238 EEMYPTVLAST
-249 GTAEVS
+249 GIANVS
-255 KYTITLTKPDDLL
+255 KYAITLDKPNDLTT
-268 NYMDHTDKLVEV
+268 YMDHTDKLVEV
-280 GTKYTFASDGL
+280 GTKYTFASKG
-291 FINESATHD
+291 FSIKESATHD
-300 GKNTYTSNKS
+300 GKSTYTSNKS

-319 ATTVGGTVDKNKTT
+319 ATTVGGEVDTNKTT

-345 DDNFDEATAIITL
+345 NDNFDEATATVTL
-358 TNNSGFTGISTTT
+358 TNNRGFTGISTST
-371 NSVIV
+371 NTVIV
-376 NGKTLSLPT
+376 NGQTLTLPT
-385 ATGSVVEGENKL
+385 ATGIVVEGENKL
-397 TLSWSSNASVTRDII
+397 TLSWSSDASVTRDIT
-412 KDLTIPAM
+412 KDKTIPAM

-425 SNKGNTSANKIA
+425 SNKGNTSTNKIA

-442 SWVDSNPTVT
+442 SWVDNNPTVT

-486 QSITIKEGGITKI
+486 QSITIKEGGVTKT

-537 IPNSANVKSLVGN
+537 IPNSANVTSLVGN
-550 AYNSNKEAGKATSF
+550 AYNSNKEAGKASSF
-564 DAGCGTWSKDGTV
+564 DAGCGTWTKDGTV
-577 FINDVEY
+577 FINDVAY

>member
-1 MANLVKFF
+1 MANVKFY
-9 RLGKESPVEVSVYDS
+9 RLGL
-24 YKQGDASNGGIIF
+24 NGGVSNASYLEYTNSTDGRIVF
-37 ANIEDPS
+37 AQVKGENVGDP
-44 NKSNTLQYIWANGI
+44 LEHYIWANGV
-58 EYRVADASALHKVE
+58 EYHVADASALHKIE
-72 DTLKVLLDGAADNT
+72 HTLNVLLDGAPIDT
-86 SIGKMIQ
+86 SIGQMIQ
-93 DALDGYELTAENFVE
+93 NALDGYELTAENFVN

-114 SNVKVSIIDSSIVLT
+114 SNVKVSILDSSIVLT
-129 APGSHVN
+129 APESHAN
-136 ITVGTVSPEQ
+136 ITVGTVSPEE

-151 SHGDYYIKEE
+151 SHGDYYVKEE
-161 VITEKSGAEPRRT
+161 VITEKLGAEPRRT

-180 DDGVWQALDG
+180 DDGAWQALDG

-196 VFFKNGVNRTAAIG
+196 VFFKDGVDRTAAIG
-210 VLPATANGRIENEGK
+210 VLPATANGEIENEGK
-225 TMNLQELLEYYLV
+225 AMNLKELLEYYLV
-238 EETYPTVVAST
+238 EEMYPTVLAST
-249 GTAEVS
+249 GIANVS
-255 KYTITLTKPDDLL
+255 KYAITLDKPNDLTT
-268 NYMDHTDKLVEV
+268 YMDHTDKLVEV
-280 GTKYTFASDGL
+280 GTKYTFASKG
-291 FINESATHD
+291 FSVKESATHD
-300 GKNTYTSNKS
+300 GKSTYTSNKS

-319 ATTVGGTVDKNKTT
+319 ATTVGGTVDTNKTT
-333 AEAGPITTTASY
+333 AEAGPIITTASY
-345 DDNFDEATAIITL
+345 DDNFAEATATVTL
-358 TNNSGFTGISTTT
+358 TNNKGFTGISTTT

-376 NGKTLSLPT
+376 NGQTLTLPT

-397 TLSWSSNASVTRDII
+397 TLSWKSNASVTRDIT
-412 KDLTIPAM
+412 KDQTIPAM

-425 SNKGNTSANKIA
+425 SNKGNTSTNKIA

-442 SWVDSNPTVT
+442 SWVDNNPTVT

-486 QSITIKEGGITKI
+486 QSITIEEGGVTKT

-510 KSAVAKTTYVGF
+510 KSSVANTTYVGF

-537 IPNSANVKSLVGN
+537 IPNSANVTSLVGN
-550 AYNSNKEAGKATSF
+550 AYNSNKEAGKASSF
-564 DAGCGTWSKDGTV
+564 DAGCGTWSQDGTV
-577 FINDVEY
+577 SINDVTY

>member
-1 MANLVKFF
+1 
-9 RLGKESPVEVSVYDS
+9 
-24 YKQGDASNGGIIF
+24 
-37 ANIEDPS
+37 
-44 NKSNTLQYIWANGI
+44 
-58 EYRVADASALHKVE
+58 
-72 DTLKVLLDGAADNT
+72 
-86 SIGKMIQ
+86 MIQ
-93 DALDGYELTAENFVE
+93 DALDGYELTAENFVK

-114 SNVKVSIIDSSIVLT
+114 SNVKVSILDSSIVLT
-129 APGSHVN
+129 APGSHAN
-136 ITVGTVSPEQ
+136 ITVGTVSPEE
-146 SGLVP
+146 SGLAP
-151 SHGDYYIKEE
+151 SHGDYYVKEE
-161 VITEKSGAEPRRT
+161 VITEKLGVEPRRT

-180 DDGVWQALDG
+180 DDEIWQALDG

-210 VLPATANGRIENEGK
+210 VLPATANGEIENEGK
-225 TMNLQELLEYYLV
+225 AMNLKELLEYYLV
-238 EETYPTVVAST
+238 EEMYPTVLAST
-249 GTAEVS
+249 GIANVS
-255 KYTITLTKPDDLL
+255 KYAITLDKPNDLTT
-268 NYMDHTDKLVEV
+268 YMDHTDKLVEV
-280 GTKYTFASDGL
+280 GTKYTFASKG
-291 FINESATHD
+291 FSIKESATHD
-300 GKNTYTSNKS
+300 GKSTYTSNKS

-319 ATTVGGTVDKNKTT
+319 ATTVGGEVDTNKTT

-345 DDNFDEATAIITL
+345 NDNFDEATATVTL
-358 TNNSGFTGISTTT
+358 TNNRGFTGISTST
-371 NSVIV
+371 NTVIV
-376 NGKTLSLPT
+376 NGQTLTLPT
-385 ATGSVVEGENKL
+385 ATGIVVEGENKL
-397 TLSWSSNASVTRDII
+397 TLSWSSDASVTRDIT
-412 KDLTIPAM
+412 KDKTIPAM

-425 SNKGNTSANKIA
+425 SNKGNTSTNKIA

-442 SWVDSNPTVT
+442 SWVDNNPTVT

-486 QSITIKEGGITKI
+486 QSITIKEGGVTKT

-537 IPNSANVKSLVGN
+537 IPNSANVTSLVGN
-550 AYNSNKEAGKATSF
+550 AYNSNKEAGKASSF
-564 DAGCGTWSKDGTV
+564 DAGCGTWTKDGTV
-577 FINDVEY
+577 FINDVAY

>member
-1 MANLVKFF
+1 MANVKFY
-9 RLGKESPVEVSVYDS
+9 RLGL
-24 YKQGDASNGGIIF
+24 NGGVSNASYLEYTNSTDGRIVF
-37 ANIEDPS
+37 AQVKDE
-44 NKSNTLQYIWANGI
+44 NTSDSLEYYIWANGV
-58 EYRVADASALHKVE
+58 EYHVADASALHKIE
-72 DTLKVLLDGAADNT
+72 HTLNVLLDGAPIDT

-93 DALDGYELTAENFVE
+93 DALDGYELTAENFVN

-114 SNVKVSIIDSSIVLT
+114 SNVKVSILDSSIVLT
-129 APGSHVN
+129 APGSHAN
-136 ITVGTVSPEQ
+136 ITVGTVSPEE
-146 SGLVP
+146 SGLAP
-151 SHGDYYIKEE
+151 SHGDYYVKEE
-161 VITEKSGAEPRRT
+161 VITEKLGAEPRRT

-180 DDGVWQALDG
+180 DDEIWQALDG

-210 VLPATANGRIENEGK
+210 VLPATVNGEIENEGK
-225 TMNLQELLEYYLV
+225 AMNLKELLEYYLV
-238 EETYPTVVAST
+238 EEMYPTVLAST
-249 GTAEVS
+249 GIANVS
-255 KYTITLTKPDDLL
+255 KYAITLDKPNDLTT
-268 NYMDHTDKLVEV
+268 YMDHTDKLVEV
-280 GTKYTFASDGL
+280 GTKYTFASKG
-291 FINESATHD
+291 FSIKESATHD
-300 GKNTYTSNKS
+300 GKSTYTSNKS

-319 ATTVGGTVDKNKTT
+319 ATTVGGEVDTNKTT

-345 DDNFDEATAIITL
+345 NDNFDEATATVTL
-358 TNNSGFTGISTTT
+358 TNNRGFTGISTST
-371 NSVIV
+371 NTVIV
-376 NGKTLSLPT
+376 NGQTLTLPT
-385 ATGSVVEGENKL
+385 ATGIVVEGENKL
-397 TLSWSSNASVTRDII
+397 TLSWSSNASVTRDIT
-412 KDLTIPAM
+412 KDQTIPAM

-425 SNKGNTSANKIA
+425 SNKGNTSTNKIA

-442 SWVDSNPTVT
+442 SWVDNNPTVT

-486 QSITIKEGGITKI
+486 QSITIKEGGVTKT

-537 IPNSANVKSLVGN
+537 IPNSANVTSLVGN
-550 AYNSNKEAGKATSF
+550 AYNSNKEAGKASSF
-564 DAGCGTWSKDGTV
+564 DAGCGTWTKDGTV
-577 FINDVEY
+577 FINDVAY